1 MKSFFIFWI
10 GGCFAITMVFIK
22 QQCNPTITPINHQH
36 PAIKSASDI
45 YQIKMNDSISDVCY
59 DSRSK
64 KVVILDG
71 ILITSQCPLDSNR
84 WHFNIKTK

>member
-1 MKSFFIFWI
+1 MKLFFYFWL
-10 GGCFAITMVFIK
+10 GGCCAILLPMFIK
-22 QQCNPTITPINHQH
+22 HQCNTPIVHNHPQ
-36 PAIKSASDI
+36 IKSIKDV
-45 YQIKMNDSISDVCY
+45 YQIPLRDSVSDVCY